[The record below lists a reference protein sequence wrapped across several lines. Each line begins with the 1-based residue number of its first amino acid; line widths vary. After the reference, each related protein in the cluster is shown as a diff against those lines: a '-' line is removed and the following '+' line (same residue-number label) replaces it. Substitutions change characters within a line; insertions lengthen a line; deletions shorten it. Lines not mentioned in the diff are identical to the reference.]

1 MLKGEEK
8 ADRGKTNKE
17 EREIE
22 RGGGREINREMRR
35 EIERDTLIKYKT
47 IKTLFVIYIGEKSN
61 QNTKFNSLFDIIII
75 TSININLKESNI
87 QF

>member
-1 MLKGEEK
+1 
-8 ADRGKTNKE
+8 
-17 EREIE
+17 
-22 RGGGREINREMRR
+22 MRR